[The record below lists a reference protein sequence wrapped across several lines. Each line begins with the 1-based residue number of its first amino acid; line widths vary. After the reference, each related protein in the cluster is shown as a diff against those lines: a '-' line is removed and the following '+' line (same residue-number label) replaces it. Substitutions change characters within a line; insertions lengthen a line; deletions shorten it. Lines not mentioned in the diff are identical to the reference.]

1 MNQEPL
7 LFSGKNNDIKIIE
20 VNEIKKVLVG
30 RCTYMKWDI
39 NDIASQRMAIVQ
51 LYKTGLG
58 TQESLA
64 QLFSIH
70 VNSIQKYIS
79 AYTKYGLIGLA
90 SQPSGPK
97 EKWKLTP
104 QLRAKILIIALKEG
118 IIKYEAIQ
126 KTLKTIWNED
136 VSLPTIRQL
145 LLENGFE
152 NKKNNTLS
160 ENLNQMKLFN
170 NIDIDTDTEQLYL
183 KFNCQ
188 TESNDVDFKEE
199 NNIMTDKLENTIE
212 TDIHLNNEIKARRYY
227 SPAQRIYLA
236 QLEQGGYC
244 TYAGGLL
251 FAPLIMHYSFFST
264 IKRVVK
270 IKTYEGY
277 SLEELCLTLLYFDVF
292 NYRSLEDFKRVY
304 SEEFG
309 ILLGQSQ
316 SPSLFTL
323 RRFLHKVR
331 KLKISEE
338 LIDEFALEYLNSGIA
353 EWGVLYIDGH
363 FLPYYGMYPITKG
376 WHGVLQKA
384 MKGSYNFI
392 GVDKKFNPWIFLI
405 RSSSEDLLEKIPEII
420 EKLKKIG
427 KRAGISQEQMDNLI
441 VLFDREGYSAGLYRY
456 LEGKDREPKKRRAI
470 FISWAKYS
478 DKWVYKIEEEKFN
491 KIAEVTYEIKK
502 SKKTKYYETE
512 RIMRKYGKI
521 RTIVIQRK
529 KDKKRI
535 AIHTNAT
542 NKEIP
547 SSTIVQLMCRRWG
560 EENLIK
566 ELLLKHLINY
576 SPGYFTESMDE
587 QPLVDNPEKK
597 KLKKEKAKSTSELN
611 KLKISFT
618 EEVLKKRVEKSDK
631 KKKKIEK
638 SQSLLLSDISTID
651 NKILLMK
658 LKIDKL
664 PEKIRFNEAHNGKKL
679 VQLNYEKKRFLDCI
693 KIFTYNIE
701 KKMCELILNY
711 YDNRKEV
718 LSVLSMI
725 IKRGGYIKLKNGKL
739 KVQLRRFQNKEID
752 YIARRLCE
760 DLNQM
765 EPVTLDKYCLP
776 MHFEVL

>member
-1 MNQEPL
+1 MNQESL
-7 LFSGKNNDIKIIE
+7 TFSDKNNYINIIK
-20 VNEIKKVLVG
+20 VNGIKKVLVG
-30 RCTYMKWDI
+30 RRTYMKWNI
-39 NDIASQRMAIVQ
+39 NDIASQRIAIVQ
-51 LYKTGLG
+51 LYKTGLA

-70 VNSIQKYIS
+70 VNSVQKYIS
-79 AYTKYGLIGLA
+79 TYTKYGLIGLA
-90 SQPSGPK
+90 SQTSGPK

-104 QLRAKILIIALKEG
+104 QLRAKILIITLKEG

-145 LLENGFE
+145 LLENGFVNE
-152 NKKNNTLS
+152 KDNILS
-160 ENLNQMKLFN
+160 ENIDQMNLFN
-170 NIDIDTDTEQLYL
+170 NNDTEQLYL

-188 TESNDVDFKEE
+188 TESNDIDFKEE
-199 NNIMTDKLENTIE
+199 NNIMKDEFQNKKDTDF
-212 TDIHLNNEIKARRYY
+212 HLTNEIKARRYY

-236 QLEQGGYC
+236 QLEQGDYS

-251 FAPLIMHYSFFST
+251 FAPVIKDYSYLAT
-264 IKRVVK
+264 IKRMVK
-270 IKTYEGY
+270 TKTYEGY

-292 NYRSLEDFKRVY
+292 NFHSVEDFKRVY

-323 RRFLHKVR
+323 RRFLHKIR

-363 FLPYYGMYPITKG
+363 FLPYYGMHPITKG
-376 WHGVLQKA
+376 WHGVQQKA

-427 KRAGISQEQMDNLI
+427 KKAGISQEQNDKLI
-441 VLFDREGYSAGLYRY
+441 VLFDREGYSAELYRY
-456 LEGKDREPKKRRAI
+456 LEGKDTKPKNRHAI

-478 DKWVYKIEEEKFN
+478 DKWVYKIEEKKFD
-491 KIAEVTYEIKK
+491 KTAEIIYEIKK
-502 SKKTKYYETE
+502 PEKVKYYETE
-512 RIMRKYGKI
+512 RIMSKYGKI
-521 RTIVIQRK
+521 RTVVIQNEK
-529 KDKKRI
+529 EKKRM
-535 AIHTNAT
+535 AIYTNGT
-542 NKEIP
+542 TEEIT
-547 SSTIVQLMCRRWG
+547 SNAIVQLMCRRWG

-576 SPGYFTESMDE
+576 SPGYFTESMEE
-587 QPLVDNPEKK
+587 QPMVDNPEKK
-597 KLKKEKAKSTSELN
+597 KLRKEKAKLVSELN
-611 KLKISFT
+611 KLKISLA
-618 EEVLKKRVEKSDK
+618 EEVLKKRIEKNGK

-638 SQSLLLSDISTID
+638 RQSLLLSEITTTD
-651 NKILLMK
+651 NKILLMN
-658 LKIDKL
+658 LEIDKL
-664 PEKIRFNEAHNGKKL
+664 PEKIRFDEAHNGKQL
-679 VQLNYEKKRFLDCI
+679 LQLNYEKKRFLDCI
-693 KIFTYNIE
+693 KIFVYNIE
-701 KKMCELILNY
+701 KKMCDLILNY

-739 KVQLRRFQNKEID
+739 NVQLRRFKNKEID

-765 EPVTLDKYCLP
+765 TPITLDKYCLP